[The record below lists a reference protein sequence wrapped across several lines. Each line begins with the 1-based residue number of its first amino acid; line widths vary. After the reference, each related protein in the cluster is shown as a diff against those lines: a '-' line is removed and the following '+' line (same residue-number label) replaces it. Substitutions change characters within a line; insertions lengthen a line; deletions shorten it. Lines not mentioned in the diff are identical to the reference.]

1 MSKTFSAS
9 KISASEWEVMD
20 IVWDK
25 HPITAPEVFALLGKD
40 QNWSQKTVN
49 TFLARLAEK
58 EALAVEKRYNMNFY
72 SPLVSREES
81 VARESRSFLSRFFQ
95 GVRGPRGRVLILDIL
110 SSGGARTNLADGM
123 GAPTSALASLQWRP
137 RRTSVFCSPSAEHS
151 SPRRQKCCLHGFC
164 GKRQRYPKR

>member
-9 KISASEWEVMD
+9 KISASEWEIMD

-49 TFLARLAEK
+49 TFLARLAVK

-81 VARESRSFLSRFFQ
+81 VTRESRSFLSRFFQ
-95 GVRGPRGRVLILDIL
+95 GGTGALLAHFCEQGNLSDSELAELERLI
-110 SSGGARTNLADGM
+110 SSER
-123 GAPTSALASLQWRP
+123 S
-137 RRTSVFCSPSAEHS
+137 
-151 SPRRQKCCLHGFC
+151 
-164 GKRQRYPKR
+164 KRKKNK

>member
-25 HPITAPEVFALLGKD
+25 HPITAPEVFELLGKD

-49 TFLARLAEK
+49 TFLARLAGK
-58 EALAVEKRYNMNFY
+58 EALSVEKRYNMNFY

-81 VARESRSFLSRFFQ
+81 VALESRSFLSRFFQ
-95 GVRGPRGRVLILDIL
+95 GGTGALLAHFCEQGSLSDAELAELERLI
-110 SSGGARTNLADGM
+110 
-123 GAPTSALASLQWRP
+123 AS
-137 RRTSVFCSPSAEHS
+137 
-151 SPRRQKCCLHGFC
+151 
-164 GKRQRYPKR
+164 KRSERKKKK

>member
-1 MSKTFSAS
+1 MGKNLTPS

-20 IVWDK
+20 VVWDK
-25 HPITAPEVFALLGKD
+25 HPITAPEVFALLRKD
-40 QNWSQKTVN
+40 QAWSQKTVN

-95 GVRGPRGRVLILDIL
+95 GATAELLAHFCEQGDLSDAELAELERVI
-110 SSGGARTNLADGM
+110 SSQR
-123 GAPTSALASLQWRP
+123 S
-137 RRTSVFCSPSAEHS
+137 
-151 SPRRQKCCLHGFC
+151 
-164 GKRQRYPKR
+164 KRKK

>member
-25 HPITAPEVFALLGKD
+25 HPITAPEVFALLRKD

-95 GVRGPRGRVLILDIL
+95 GATGALLAHFCEQGSLSDAELAELERLI
-110 SSGGARTNLADGM
+110 
-123 GAPTSALASLQWRP
+123 AS
-137 RRTSVFCSPSAEHS
+137 
-151 SPRRQKCCLHGFC
+151 
-164 GKRQRYPKR
+164 KRSERKKKK

>member
-9 KISASEWEVMD
+9 KISASEWEIMD

-49 TFLARLAEK
+49 TFLARLAVK

-81 VARESRSFLSRFFQ
+81 VTRESRTGALLAHFCEQGNLSDSELAELER
-95 GVRGPRGRVLILDIL
+95 LI
-110 SSGGARTNLADGM
+110 SSER
-123 GAPTSALASLQWRP
+123 S
-137 RRTSVFCSPSAEHS
+137 
-151 SPRRQKCCLHGFC
+151 
-164 GKRQRYPKR
+164 KRKKNK